1 MEDSLIEY
9 KYTLGNN
16 GVHKGGKL
24 ILIVDDEEINL
35 EMIGCILEAEGY
47 RVMKATNS
55 RDAIEMAE
63 ENKLSLCLV
72 LMDLV
77 MPKND
82 GFMAIRTIKSRRTLR
97 LIPIMALTASSD
109 RESVLK
115 AFNAGADDYLT
126 KPFDPEE
133 LIFRVKALCRT
144 TDFVRRW
151 QAIAK

>member
-1 MEDSLIEY
+1 VSR
-9 KYTLGNN
+9 
-16 GVHKGGKL
+16 L

-35 EMIGCILEAEGY
+35 EMIGCTLEAEGY
-47 RVMKATNS
+47 KVIKSTNS
-55 RDAIEMAE
+55 KDAVEMVE
-63 ENKLSLCLV
+63 ENKFTICAI

-109 RESVLK
+109 KESVLK

-126 KPFDPEE
+126 KPFDPDE
-133 LIFRVKALCRT
+133 LIFRVKALCRI
-144 TDFVRRW
+144 TDFIRRW
-151 QAIAK
+151 QAFAK